1 MKIKLDLTTNSSN
14 QSFVMSGGKK
24 PIDVAKEMLE
34 IHFNNWRMA
43 DDVKKRT
50 EHPREKRV
58 MKWIRENLDFE
69 GNVIIP
75 WTCNYPTF
83 IFGGDWIDQVM
94 GRKII
99 VDTCNNE
106 PWKTDGLD
114 IEHFLDPSSEHN
126 DPNDEFLDLTDFKLK
141 NRTQFNK
148 EEHERF
154 EKEIAKI
161 KKRKEKKKEVK

>member
-14 QSFVMSGGKK
+14 QSFVISGGKK
-24 PIDVAKEMLE
+24 PIDVAKKMLE
-34 IHFNNWRMA
+34 IFFNNWRMWEWEN
-43 DDVKKRT
+43 DDNVKT
-50 EHPREKRV
+50 EHPREKQV
-58 MKWIRENLDFE
+58 MKWIRENSDFE
-69 GNVIIP
+69 GNIIIP

-83 IFGGDWIDQVM
+83 IFGGDWVDQVM
-94 GRKII
+94 GRKIV

-106 PWKTDGLD
+106 SWKTNGLD

-148 EEHERF
+148 EEKEKF
-154 EKEIAKI
+154 DKEIAKI
-161 KKRKEKKKEVK
+161 RKRKAK